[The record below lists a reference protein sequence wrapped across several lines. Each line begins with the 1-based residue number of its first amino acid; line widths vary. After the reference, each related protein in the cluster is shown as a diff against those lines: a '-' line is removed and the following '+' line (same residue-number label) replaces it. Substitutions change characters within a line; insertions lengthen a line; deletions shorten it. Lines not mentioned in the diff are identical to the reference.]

1 MSIIALFVAF
11 FSVVMIACAGVASI
25 IASGSPAYFAGLLYD
40 REAPINRPDHR
51 IGMLTLCG
59 ESHTVDRQPSDT
71 LTDMPAIIAPTYQIE
86 SVTVMVP
93 RMIGEPRDARGRF
106 MPKYKA

>member
-1 MSIIALFVAF
+1 MSILAMFVAL
-11 FSVVMIACAGVASI
+11 FSVVMIACASLVSV
-25 IASGSPAYFAGLLYD
+25 IASGAPSYFAGLLYD
-40 REAPINRPDHR
+40 REPVVKHDHR

-93 RMIGEPRDARGRF
+93 RMCGEPPSSKGRF
-106 MPKYKA
+106 MPRYKA

>member
-1 MSIIALFVAF
+1 MSILAMFVAIL
-11 FSVVMIACAGVASI
+11 SVGMFLVSALVSIVASG
-25 IASGSPAYFAGLLYD
+25 APSYFAGLLYD
-40 REAPINRPDHR
+40 RESIVKADHR

-71 LTDMPAIIAPTYQIE
+71 LTDMPAIIAPTYQID

-93 RMIGEPRDARGRF
+93 RMCGEPRDSKGRF
-106 MPKYKA
+106 MPRYKA